1 MQILFYL
8 DKGTVD
14 IILSNHLEIACPIH
28 NSNLFTFFRTN
39 FELSD

>member
-14 IILSNHLEIACPIH
+14 IILSNPTPGNCM
-28 NSNLFTFFRTN
+28 
-39 FELSD
+39 SDSQQ